1 MKPDACPSLI
11 VFSNLFPHSGTPGAG
26 LFIRERLFR
35 VGKALPVTVVV
46 PIPWFPLQSLIRVFR
61 PHFRPK
67 APHFEVQEGVEIIL
81 PRFFSIPGLFKAW
94 DGFFMALGSLH
105 TLRRLRR
112 QGRVDIIDAHFAYP
126 NGYAAVLLG
135 GWLGVPVTITLRGT
149 EVSLS
154 ADPARRQRILKALE
168 GAATVFSVSDSLRRH
183 VIALGADSRKL
194 RVVGNGVDLTRFYA
208 EDRGVARARLNLPQQ
223 VPILISVGGLVERK
237 GFHRVIEC
245 LPRLL
250 GRYPELHYLIV
261 GGPSPEGDIST
272 ELRRQV
278 SDLGL
283 QDRVRFLGPLPPA
296 ELRWPLSAADAF
308 VLATRNEGWANVF
321 LEAMACGLPV
331 VTTDVGGNAEV
342 ICRPDLGIIVPF
354 GESAALAAAL
364 TAALNRRWDREAIV
378 RYARENT
385 WEQRVETLLA
395 EFRALAVNS
404 NSSASD
410 GSTVEDES

>member
-1 MKPDACPSLI
+1 
-11 VFSNLFPHSGTPGAG
+11 
-26 LFIRERLFR
+26 
-35 VGKALPVTVVV
+35 
-46 PIPWFPLQSLIRVFR
+46 
-61 PHFRPK
+61 
-67 APHFEVQEGVEIIL
+67 
-81 PRFFSIPGLFKAW
+81 
-94 DGFFMALGSLH
+94 MALGSLH